1 MKRYLHL
8 ATAFLLF
15 VLASGTAF
23 SQYILWQ
30 YPTYNVQFPPAVGA
44 DGTVYVVSSD
54 GTLQAV
60 SPNGLRKW
68 TTELGGTPSTS
79 PAMGPT
85 GSIYVGLANGKLV
98 SVKPSGEKE
107 WTVDLGGEV
116 LPPLAIGP
124 QGEIYAAAGSAV
136 HAVDA
141 AGKKL
146 WSLDTYA
153 KITGPPAPDGLGQ
166 VYFCTDAYGL
176 TAVSSADGTEKWVFP
191 NVAGDGYR
199 PQPTDAGIWFGD
211 NAGYVYLLTRDG
223 KNPVTLAP
231 DTQVGKWNAANIG
244 TAKDG
249 TVFAAAGDGKLHAV
263 GPDGKEKWAVSLP
276 GGVSAAPY
284 VGPDGM
290 IYLGSQ
296 SKLLVLDQTGAVK
309 LEFSGKGTV
318 SAVLKVPSGPLFAVF
333 SRAGLPGALANLGM
347 LTNIAAGEPPSPR
360 WEPTG
365 LVGVSVW
372 KIEADP
378 SSPKA
383 AYAGTE
389 SGLYFTTDASKS
401 WGSTGLRE
409 PGSSGGVPS
418 VRFISVSKDGTGYA
432 MAGEYIATGRGASW
446 GVTVKMEG
454 FDRIAADP
462 NNSQK
467 IAVGSTKTGE
477 VDLFEDGGYIVSQIL
492 EVTGLRDLA
501 FGGKGTLFAL
511 TDAGLLVV
519 DDGTLLSQGSWYD
532 FSVSEDETQM
542 YLAGDPGLFISKDG
556 GKTWNRLGK
565 ELPGTVFRVASDPSN
580 PEILYAATC
589 VPREKQDL
597 ASIDGIGIY
606 KSTDGG
612 RSWVLFNNGL
622 TDLDVRDL
630 TGVPGIGVLLACSS
644 GIFVSPAVTAP
655 PQPEVKFG
663 DIDGDGRV
671 AIPDVTLALR
681 IAVGLKTDATP
692 QQIKAGDV
700 APKGAP
706 DGKITIADVTRLL
719 RRVVGLEPDP
729 WP

>member
-1 MKRYLHL
+1 MKRSLHL

-231 DTQVGKWNAANIG
+231 DTQVRQMERRKHRHRKGRNRFRCHRRRQTTRDWSRWQGKM
-244 TAKDG
+244 DCSS
-249 TVFAAAGDGKLHAV
+249 AGRCFRSPV
-263 GPDGKEKWAVSLP
+263 C
-276 GGVSAAPY
+276 
-284 VGPDGM
+284 
-290 IYLGSQ
+290 
-296 SKLLVLDQTGAVK
+296 
-309 LEFSGKGTV
+309 
-318 SAVLKVPSGPLFAVF
+318 
-333 SRAGLPGALANLGM
+333 RAGRDDIPRLPKQTA
-347 LTNIAAGEPPSPR
+347 
-360 WEPTG
+360 
-365 LVGVSVW
+365 
-372 KIEADP
+372 
-378 SSPKA
+378 
-383 AYAGTE
+383 
-389 SGLYFTTDASKS
+389 
-401 WGSTGLRE
+401 
-409 PGSSGGVPS
+409 
-418 VRFISVSKDGTGYA
+418 
-432 MAGEYIATGRGASW
+432 
-446 GVTVKMEG
+446 
-454 FDRIAADP
+454 
-462 NNSQK
+462 
-467 IAVGSTKTGE
+467 
-477 VDLFEDGGYIVSQIL
+477 
-492 EVTGLRDLA
+492 
-501 FGGKGTLFAL
+501 
-511 TDAGLLVV
+511 
-519 DDGTLLSQGSWYD
+519 
-532 FSVSEDETQM
+532 
-542 YLAGDPGLFISKDG
+542 
-556 GKTWNRLGK
+556 RLG
-565 ELPGTVFRVASDPSN
+565 PSWRGQ
-580 PEILYAATC
+580 A
-589 VPREKQDL
+589 
-597 ASIDGIGIY
+597 
-606 KSTDGG
+606 
-612 RSWVLFNNGL
+612 
-622 TDLDVRDL
+622 
-630 TGVPGIGVLLACSS
+630 
-644 GIFVSPAVTAP
+644 
-655 PQPEVKFG
+655 
-663 DIDGDGRV
+663 
-671 AIPDVTLALR
+671 
-681 IAVGLKTDATP
+681 
-692 QQIKAGDV
+692 
-700 APKGAP
+700 
-706 DGKITIADVTRLL
+706 
-719 RRVVGLEPDP
+719 
-729 WP
+729 